1 MNQMNKNKQLKKN
14 INNPKMNETVKC
26 NWCDH
31 VGLGKNLPRHTQ
43 RKKQKIKGSWFVGK
57 VFLGKKIWNFY

>member
-31 VGLGKNLPRHTQ
+31 VGLGKNLPRHNQ
-43 RKKQKIKGSWFVGK
+43 RKKHPYVSYCSVATEPNQQKIKGS
-57 VFLGKKIWNFY
+57 